1 MRLCRSN
8 AGRQILLKSLICNA
22 RCASDASDASD
33 APDRL
38 GKTGCI

>member
-22 RCASDASDASD
+22 RCASDASDA
-33 APDRL
+33 PDRL